1 MNKRHKFIFVI
12 IIAIIDLILLHYSFL
27 LSEILFYALPNHK
40 SFTIIP
46 SFLILRIYI
55 FWTLSALLF
64 NLYLK
69 LYQGNL
75 TNFYRNSWRVFLL
88 YFSMFSLYIAEKY
101 GYKQSILLLS
111 IYSGIASFVLFIYRI
126 AILLLKSTYYRF
138 QKNKSKIGIIGFNQ
152 TGIELAE
159 SFESDFMAFHFEG
172 ILDEEHPIFLEK
184 KEDKFEKIN
193 LLIHESKLK
202 NISELYLCESP
213 ELLAD
218 IGKIFKNAEKQCI
231 KLKFIPH
238 LDLPADE
245 KIIGQRFE
253 DQMIYTRWNQ
263 PLEKLSNRIIK
274 RVYDIFFSLLV
285 IILIL
290 SWLYPLIGFIIKWQ
304 SPGPILFKQKR
315 SGMNNQVFTCLKFRS
330 MRINIESDQKMATFQ
345 DPRITRIGTFI
356 RKTSID
362 ELPQF
367 FNVLF
372 GEMTIV
378 GPRPHMVAHTKQFN
392 QVVDN
397 FMVRHFIKPGIT
409 GLAQISGLRGE
420 ITLNE
425 WQDRINFDL
434 EYLEKWSIFLDIKI
448 CFITLASVFKGDDKA
463 F

>member
-1 MNKRHKFIFVI
+1 MNKRHKFIFVFL
-12 IIAIIDLILLHYSFL
+12 IALVDLLLLHFSLFL
-27 LSEILFYALPNHK
+27 SQKLFYTIPHTLTSVLIPNN
-40 SFTIIP
+40 
-46 SFLILRIYI
+46 LIVRIYI
-55 FWTLSALLF
+55 FWTIASLIF

-75 TNFYRNSWRVFLL
+75 TDFYRNSWRVFLL
-88 YFSMFSLYIAEKY
+88 FFTMFSLYIFEKY
-101 GYKQSILLLS
+101 GYRNYNQLLVLF
-111 IYSGIASFVLFIYRI
+111 SGIAGFILFIDRI
-126 AILLLKSTYYRF
+126 FILVFKNGYYKF
-138 QKNKSKIGIIGFNQ
+138 QKNKSKIGIIGFNT
-152 TGIELAE
+152 TGINLAE
-159 SFESDFMAFHFEG
+159 TFENDFMAYHFEG
-172 ILDEEHPIFLEK
+172 ILDESSPFFFEK
-184 KEDKFEKIN
+184 KEARLARIAE
-193 LLIHESKLK
+193 LIQDSRSK

-213 ELLAD
+213 ELLTD
-218 IGKIFKNAEKQCI
+218 IGEIFSLAEKNCI

-238 LDLPADE
+238 IDLPVDE

-253 DQMIYTRWNQ
+253 DQMMFTRWNQ
-263 PLEKLSNRIIK
+263 PLEKLPNRIIK
-274 RVYDIFFSLLV
+274 RLFDIFFSLFV
-285 IILIL
+285 IIFIL
-290 SWLYPLIGFIIKWQ
+290 SWLYPIIGLLIKWQ

-315 SGMNNQVFTCLKFRS
+315 SGMNNEVFTCLKFRS
-330 MRINIESDQKMATFQ
+330 MRINSESDRKMATFQ
-345 DPRITRIGTFI
+345 DPRITRIGAFI

-367 FNVLF
+367 FNVLL

-448 CFITLASVFKGDDKA
+448 CFITLASVFKGDDNA
-463 F
+463 Y